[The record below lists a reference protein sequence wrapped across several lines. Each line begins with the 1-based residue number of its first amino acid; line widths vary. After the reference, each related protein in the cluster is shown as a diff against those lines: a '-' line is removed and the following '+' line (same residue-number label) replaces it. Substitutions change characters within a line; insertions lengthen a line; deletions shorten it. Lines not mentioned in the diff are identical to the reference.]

1 MSYKLSKA
9 DVWAVD
15 VMNRPG
21 MLARVL
27 ESLRNAGAELE
38 FMIARKAADTTSRVF
53 LSPVKG
59 KKQKAA
65 AAEVGLVP
73 ATGMHC
79 LRIEGPDKAGIGADI
94 TRAVADHDAN
104 LRGASAAAIGK
115 KMVMHL
121 AFESEADMDAA
132 KKIVRDVVSGKK
144 KGKKAGKTG
153 KAKK

>member
-27 ESLRNAGAELE
+27 ESLRNAGGELE

-59 KKQKAA
+59 KKQKLLLVDMTTAFKAVGAIDKDAMTVRVGTGAA
-65 AAEVGLVP
+65 VEEVLL
-73 ATGMHC
+73 ALDKEGMTLGAYPSC
-79 LRIEGPDKAGIGADI
+79 GALTVGGCITAGTHGS
-94 TRAVADHDAN
+94 T
-104 LRGASAAAIGK
+104 
-115 KMVMHL
+115 
-121 AFESEADMDAA
+121 
-132 KKIVRDVVSGKK
+132 
-144 KGKKAGKTG
+144 
-153 KAKK
+153 